1 MKKVSRLWLLLSL
14 FVTCSSVLLTSC
26 SKEDIPASVTPQP
39 SGKTY
44 ATLREALGELG
55 IVDSISPRHQPE
67 LYRRLD
73 GIL

>member
-1 MKKVSRLWLLLSL
+1 M
-14 FVTCSSVLLTSC
+14 
-26 SKEDIPASVTPQP
+26 TPQP